1 MEKTNEKKVLVL
13 SFLGVITLILV
24 VVGATYAYFTAQ
36 GGGTGN
42 INVNA
47 GTATT
52 DNLSFQTGSAISLT
66 ADQEDFGSGMS
77 NKSGSTYARAILT
90 ANNATN
96 TATRNYYVYL
106 NITSNDFE
114 YTTVDEQGEILLKVT
129 DHDGTEVTSLSGL
142 TRKTSG
148 SGDNQ
153 VTGFDI
159 TESQGLITIAN
170 NYEITSTGTETQEWQ
185 VEVIFVNLDS
195 DQNAN
200 TGKSFSANLIIQEEP
215 MQTRVNLASYITDT
229 LYTEDGVNG
238 LYYHDGSGSYIN
250 ADQEAGDNSYRYAG
264 ANPNNYVCFG
274 SNDATCPEDNLYRI
288 IGVFEGQV
296 KLIKSTSIG
305 NYVWNSEKVNTWNQ
319 SIKPDIY
326 TTLNETYYHGLEGQW
341 QLLISSNDWYVNRG
355 NVAFAGISNSTIKE
369 VFTNEINEVR
379 LVENMKIG
387 LMYASDYGYASS
399 SENWLLNL
407 VEYNS
412 DSNINNNWMFTN
424 INEWT
429 LTLNVVNEIYSFY
442 IDSSGIVECRNF
454 NVDSSLAVRPSFYLK
469 SDVEL
474 MGGTGT
480 VSDPYRIA

>member
-1 MEKTNEKKVLVL
+1 M
-13 SFLGVITLILV
+13 
-24 VVGATYAYFTAQ
+24 
-36 GGGTGN
+36 
-42 INVNA
+42 
-47 GTATT
+47 
-52 DNLSFQTGSAISLT
+52 
-66 ADQEDFGSGMS
+66 
-77 NKSGSTYARAILT
+77 
-90 ANNATN
+90 
-96 TATRNYYVYL
+96 
-106 NITSNDFE
+106 
-114 YTTVDEQGEILLKVT
+114 
-129 DHDGTEVTSLSGL
+129 
-142 TRKTSG
+142 
-148 SGDNQ
+148 
-153 VTGFDI
+153 
-159 TESQGLITIAN
+159 
-170 NYEITSTGTETQEWQ
+170 
-185 VEVIFVNLDS
+185 
-195 DQNAN
+195 
-200 TGKSFSANLIIQEEP
+200 
-215 MQTRVNLASYITDT
+215 
-229 LYTEDGVNG
+229 
-238 LYYHDGSGSYIN
+238 
-250 ADQEAGDNSYRYAG
+250 
-264 ANPNNYVCFG
+264 
-274 SNDATCPEDNLYRI
+274 
-288 IGVFEGQV
+288 
-296 KLIKSTSIG
+296 
-305 NYVWNSEKVNTWNQ
+305 NTWNQ